1 MAQERKESSI
11 LAYFGDLPDPRI
23 ERCKRHRLLDIIAI
37 GICAVVC
44 GADSYVEM
52 EEFGKAKRK
61 WFETF
66 LDLENGIP
74 SHDTFRRVFGK
85 LKPAEFQKCFLAWIE
100 AVQESTKGEVIA
112 IDGKAL
118 RGSFERTTN
127 TLAIRMVSA
136 WATRNSLV
144 LGQVKTAEK
153 SNEITAIPR
162 LLNLLE
168 IEGCTVTIDAMGC
181 QKEITAQIIEQKGDY
196 CISLKGNQGILHEE
210 VREYFAWARGRDFK
224 EITCTT
230 AEAVEKDHGRI
241 EVRRCWSV
249 EDVAWL
255 RDKEE
260 WSGLRSICAVEAE
273 RLELTTRKQSIE
285 TRYFIS
291 SLAGN
296 AKELMSVVRKHW
308 AVENSLHWVLDV
320 AFREDQCQIRKD
332 NGAENFAMLRHI
344 AVNLLKREKTAKVGV
359 KIKRNKAAWDTNYL
373 LKVLTG

>member
-181 QKEITAQIIEQKGDY
+181 QKGIATLIRQQGADY
-196 CISLKGNQGILHEE
+196 VLALKGNQGNLYAQVEQFFKQAQIACGHIGEWKILCI
-210 VREYFAWARGRDFK
+210 G
-224 EITCTT
+224 
-230 AEAVEKDHGRI
+230 
-241 EVRRCWSV
+241 
-249 EDVAWL
+249 
-255 RDKEE
+255 
-260 WSGLRSICAVEAE
+260 
-273 RLELTTRKQSIE
+273 Q
-285 TRYFIS
+285 
-291 SLAGN
+291 
-296 AKELMSVVRKHW
+296 
-308 AVENSLHWVLDV
+308 
-320 AFREDQCQIRKD
+320 
-332 NGAENFAMLRHI
+332 
-344 AVNLLKREKTAKVGV
+344 
-359 KIKRNKAAWDTNYL
+359 
-373 LKVLTG
+373 

>member
-1 MAQERKESSI
+1 MSKERKESSI
-11 LAYFGDLPDPRI
+11 LAYFGSLPDPRI
-23 ERCKRHRLLDIIAI
+23 ERCKRHQLLDIISI
-37 GICAVVC
+37 GICAVIC

-52 EEFGKAKRK
+52 EEFGRAKRE

-66 LDLENGIP
+66 LELENGVP

-85 LKPAEFQKCFLAWIE
+85 LKPTEFQRCFLGWIE
-100 AVQESTKGEVIA
+100 SVQELTKGEVIA

-127 TLAIRMVSA
+127 TLALRMVSA

-162 LLNLLE
+162 LLNLLD

-181 QKEITAQIIEQKGDY
+181 QKEITRQIIEQKGDY

-210 VREYFAWARGRDFK
+210 VREYFAWARARNFK
-224 EITCTT
+224 ELTYTS

-249 EDVAWL
+249 EDVDWL

-273 RLELTTRKQSIE
+273 RSEVTTQKQSIE

-291 SLAGN
+291 SLAGD
-296 AKELMSVVRKHW
+296 ARELMSVVRKHW
-308 AVENSLHWVLDV
+308 AIENSLHWVLDV

-332 NGAENFAMLRHI
+332 NGAENFALLRHI
-344 AVNLLKREKTAKVGV
+344 AINLLKREKTAKVGV